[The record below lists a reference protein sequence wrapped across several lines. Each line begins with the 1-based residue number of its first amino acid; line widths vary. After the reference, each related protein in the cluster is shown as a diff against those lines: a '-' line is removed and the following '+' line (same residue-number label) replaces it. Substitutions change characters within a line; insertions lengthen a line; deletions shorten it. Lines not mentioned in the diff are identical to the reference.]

1 MSPRIRKATA
11 VVTAAALMGGGGL
24 GIAQAATGTAA
35 GGADRPAQRQGG
47 GPMSSATL
55 AKIAAQL
62 GVSTTQL
69 KAAMTATKP
78 ADRTDRRAAMATEL
92 ATALGADVAKIQTIL
107 DANRPTR
114 PAGAK
119 PAGVR
124 PAGPKPTGARPS
136 NTKLVAALASG
147 LGIDEATVKAAFS
160 KIEAAH
166 KSEQTA
172 RQATMYAALAKEL
185 SLSTDAVQAAF
196 EANRPAKPA
205 KRAA

>member
-1 MSPRIRKATA
+1 
-11 VVTAAALMGGGGL
+11 V
-24 GIAQAATGTAA
+24 QAGTGTGA
-35 GGADRPAQRQGG
+35 GGDRPAHRGG

-78 ADRTDRRAAMATEL
+78 AKPAAGTDRRAAMATEL
-92 ATALGADVAKIQTIL
+92 AGALGADVAKIQTIL
-107 DANRPTR
+107 DANRPAR
-114 PAGAK
+114 PTGAK
-119 PAGVR
+119 PAGPP
-124 PAGPKPTGARPS
+124 PAGARPS
-136 NTKLVAALASG
+136 NTKLIAALASG
-147 LGIDEATVKAAFS
+147 LGIDEATVKAALD

-166 KSEQTA
+166 KAEHAA
-172 RQATMYAALAKEL
+172 REIAMYAALAKEL
-185 SLSTDAVQAAF
+185 DLSADAVQAAF

>member
-11 VVTAAALMGGGGL
+11 VVTAAALMGGGGI
-24 GIAQAATGTAA
+24 GVAQAGTGTGA
-35 GGADRPAQRQGG
+35 GGDRPAHRGG

-78 ADRTDRRAAMATEL
+78 AKPAAGTDRRAAMATEL
-92 ATALGADVAKIQTIL
+92 AGALGADVAKIQTIL
-107 DANRPTR
+107 DANRPAK

-119 PAGVR
+119 PAGPP
-124 PAGPKPTGARPS
+124 PAGARPS
-136 NTKLVAALASG
+136 NTKLIAALASG
-147 LGIDEATVKAAFS
+147 LGIDEATVKAALD
-160 KIEAAH
+160 KIETAH
-166 KSEQTA
+166 KAEHTA
-172 RQATMYAALAKEL
+172 REAAMYAALAKEL
-185 SLSTDAVQAAF
+185 GLSADAVQAAF